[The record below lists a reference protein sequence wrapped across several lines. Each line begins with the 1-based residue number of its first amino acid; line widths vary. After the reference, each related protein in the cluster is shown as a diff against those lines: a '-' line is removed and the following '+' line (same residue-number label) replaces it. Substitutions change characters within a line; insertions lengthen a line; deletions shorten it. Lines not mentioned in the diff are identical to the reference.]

1 VVGFSSFAA
10 AFLAQLKANFRTD
23 WPSLF
28 FDNRDINA
36 EPCHTAGDGAADVV
50 QDPLRH
56 RRRKLIDPA
65 LYQMSAADRIA
76 AAYREHKLR
85 AVDARE
91 SGQ

>member
-1 VVGFSSFAA
+1 MPLIDANNSGKASAHVVE
-10 AFLAQLKANFRTD
+10 Q
-23 WPSLF
+23 F

-36 EPCHTAGDGAADVV
+36 EPCHTAGDGAPDVV